1 MPRQRPLARHT
12 ILRLAVPILAGSCLL
27 LLIDSSP
34 ALAIQAHGEPEGLY
48 VHEIGH
54 ILYAIAM
61 LGFTF
66 QVIRN
71 SRLAGKP
78 GWRLMSWGAL
88 LLFLWNLWAFVAHI
102 IDSAIPASHF
112 LVDDHGLRSILVLRS
127 RVDYLYCLF
136 RMDHLICVP
145 ALLLI
150 YLGLRHML
158 ASRPIKP
165 EEQVDS
171 R

>member
-1 MPRQRPLARHT
+1 MPKNRSRPCR
-12 ILRLAVPILAGSCLL
+12 RLVRAMPVSLAGAGLL
-27 LLIDSSP
+27 LFGIATP
-34 ALAIQAHGEPEGLY
+34 ALAIQAHGAPEGLY

-54 ILYAIAM
+54 FLYALAM

-78 GWRLMSWGAL
+78 GWRLMSRGAL
-88 LLFLWNLWAFVAHI
+88 LLFLWNLWALVAHV
-102 IDSAIPASHF
+102 IDTVIPARHF
-112 LVDDHGLRSILVLRS
+112 LVDDRGLHSILVLQS
-127 RVDYLYCLF
+127 GIDYLYCLF

-150 YLGLRHML
+150 YLGLRHMA
-158 ASRPIKP
+158 ASGPVRPEGP
-165 EEQVDS
+165 ADT
-171 R
+171 